1 MSLIPETYG
10 SENLSY
16 NVHILTHLP
25 DAVLNWGPLWS
36 HSAFVFEDVI
46 GVLKTMYHGTQ
57 LIPKQIFKYRNSSTN

>member
-57 LIPKQIFKYRNSSTN
+57 LIPKQIFKYRNS